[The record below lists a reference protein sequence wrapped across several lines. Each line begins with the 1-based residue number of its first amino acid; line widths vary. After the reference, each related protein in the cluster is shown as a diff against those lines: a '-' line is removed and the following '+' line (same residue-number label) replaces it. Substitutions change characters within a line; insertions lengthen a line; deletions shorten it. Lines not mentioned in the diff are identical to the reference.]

1 MSPVIASW
9 KISRRQRSYT
19 RVSYTYFDSAVNVA
33 DQIAY
38 DILAWLVRTHREMT
52 AELKEARSQRTSLTG
67 YGRKL
72 HASGPLVSRN
82 PLPQGTPADR
92 LARDLRGW
100 FRTLNYGIE
109 KEAAPSD
116 EAFEWVVNVPERR
129 AYLRVLV
136 CGVEGEA

>member
-52 AELKEARSQRTSLTG
+52 AELKEAR
-67 YGRKL
+67 
-72 HASGPLVSRN
+72 VSKDE
-82 PLPQGTPADR
+82 LDR
-92 LARDLRGW
+92 LRAQIARLR
-100 FRTLNYGIE
+100 
-109 KEAAPSD
+109 AVS
-116 EAFEWVVNVPERR
+116 
-129 AYLRVLV
+129 
-136 CGVEGEA
+136 